1 MATPQK
7 SLEVLVVDDE
17 ESIRNLLSTIITR
30 LGDNPTK
37 AIDGQDGI
45 DKYVTALANN
55 KPFDVVIT
63 DLKMPNKSGVDV
75 IKEVKVLTPYIPV
88 YVITGKE
95 ATAEYAWLVAQ
106 LGDLTPDGVLQKPF
120 SPDTIKNLLEP
131 IRQRKYENPPSQS

>member
-17 ESIRNLLSTIITR
+17 ESIRDFLSTIITR
-30 LGDNPTK
+30 LGDKPTK

-45 DKYVTALANN
+45 DKYKTALANN

-63 DLKMPNKSGVDV
+63 DLRMPNKSGVDV
-75 IKEVKVLTPYIPV
+75 TMAVKNLTPYIPV

-95 ATAEYAWLVAQ
+95 ANVEYDGLVAQ
-106 LGDLTPDGVLQKPF
+106 LGALQPDGILQKPF